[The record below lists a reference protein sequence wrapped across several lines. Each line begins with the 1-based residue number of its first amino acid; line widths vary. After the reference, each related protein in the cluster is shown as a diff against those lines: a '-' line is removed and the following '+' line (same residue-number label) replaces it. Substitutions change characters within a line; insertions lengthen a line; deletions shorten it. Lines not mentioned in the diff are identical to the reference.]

1 MSCIGHLRS
10 HRVLKF
16 PFQKLEAIRFE
27 TKLRLMVHLNQQI
40 KPQAVV
46 TLVCLAENLAS
57 VVIFD
62 VQTWVCSCLC
72 IYAHLLNYSA
82 LLTCHFSLLTSIWCL
97 GINVFWHQLHAWH
110 GRLDSML
117 QLCDSSSIYDYI
129 GRGLTA
135 YFHKLAARCNQRG
148 GHQYFSCACLFLTLQ
163 ISSG

>member
-1 MSCIGHLRS
+1 MIVSVFSPFMACIGHLGS

-46 TLVCLAENLAS
+46 TLVGLAENLAS

-62 VQTWVCSCLC
+62 VQTWICSCLC

-82 LLTCHFSLLTSIWCL
+82 LLTCHFSLLTSI
-97 GINVFWHQLHAWH
+97 
-110 GRLDSML
+110 
-117 QLCDSSSIYDYI
+117 
-129 GRGLTA
+129 
-135 YFHKLAARCNQRG
+135 
-148 GHQYFSCACLFLTLQ
+148 
-163 ISSG
+163 